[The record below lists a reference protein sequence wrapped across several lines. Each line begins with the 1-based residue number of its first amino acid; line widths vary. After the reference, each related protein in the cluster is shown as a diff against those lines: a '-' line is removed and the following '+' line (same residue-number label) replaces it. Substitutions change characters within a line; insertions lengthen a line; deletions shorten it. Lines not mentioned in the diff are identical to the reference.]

1 VVEHRRTTLRTAVVW
16 DALRSALDRRSRDV
30 AGRPLD
36 VVDLGGGTGGLAVR
50 IAGLGH
56 RVTVVD
62 LSPDALASLER
73 RAADADVEV
82 ASVQGDAD
90 SLVEIVGAQS
100 LDAVVCHE
108 LLEVVDKPE
117 RAVEQAAACLRPG
130 GLVSVLVAQRS
141 GAVLGR
147 ALAGHL
153 AQARELLEHP
163 DGAAASDSI
172 ARRFSR
178 AEIESLLSAVGLQ
191 VDEVRGVR
199 VFADHISSALVDA
212 DPAAADDL
220 QALEA
225 AVAERG
231 EFLAVASQLHVLA
244 TR

>member
-1 VVEHRRTTLRTAVVW
+1 LRTAVVW
-16 DALRSALDRRSRDV
+16 DALRNALAAR
-30 AGRPLD
+30 AAETGRPALD

-50 IAGLGH
+50 LAQLGH

-73 RAADADVEV
+73 RAAEAGVSV
-82 ASVQGDAD
+82 AGVQGDAD
-90 SLVEIVGAQS
+90 SLAQIVGADS
-100 LDAVVCHE
+100 LDAIVCHE

-117 RAVEQAAACLRPG
+117 RAVWQIAAALRSG
-130 GLVSVLVAQRS
+130 GLASVLVAQRA

-153 AQARELLEHP
+153 AQALDLLQQP
-163 DGAAASDSI
+163 DGATGADSI

-178 AEIESLLSAVGLQ
+178 IEVEAMLDEAGLQ
-191 VDEVRGVR
+191 VEEVRGVR
-199 VFADHISSALVDA
+199 VFADHVASALVDA

-225 AVAERG
+225 AVAERP
-231 EFLAVASQLHVLA
+231 EFVAVASQLHLLA
-244 TR
+244 RR

>member
-1 VVEHRRTTLRTAVVW
+1 VVERRRTLLRTAVVW
-16 DALRSALDRRSRDV
+16 EALRSSLDVRARQ
-30 AGRPLD
+30 AGRRLD

-50 IAGLGH
+50 LAGLGH
-56 RVTVVD
+56 RVIVVD

-73 RAADADVEV
+73 RAAEAAVDIA
-82 ASVQGDAD
+82 AVQGDAD

-100 LDAVVCHE
+100 VDVVVCHE

-117 RAVEQAAACLRPG
+117 RAVEQAATALRPG
-130 GLVSVLVAQRS
+130 GLASVLVAQRS

-153 AQARELLEHP
+153 AQARELLDHP
-163 DGAAASDSI
+163 EGAAATDSI

-178 AEIESLLSAVGLQ
+178 AEVEALLDGAGLR

-199 VFADHISSALVDA
+199 TFVDHIASAVVDA
-212 DPAAADDL
+212 DPSAADDL
-220 QALEA
+220 RSLEA
-225 AVAERG
+225 AVAERP
-231 EFLAVASQLHVLA
+231 EFLAVASQLHLLA

>member
-1 VVEHRRTTLRTAVVW
+1 VVERRRTLLRTAVVW
-16 DALRSALDRRSRDV
+16 DALRSSLDLRARQ
-30 AGRPLD
+30 AGRALD

-50 IAGLGH
+50 LAGLGH
-56 RVTVVD
+56 RVSVVD

-73 RAADADVEV
+73 RAAEAAVDIA
-82 ASVQGDAD
+82 AVQGDAD
-90 SLVEIVGAQS
+90 SLVQIVGAQS
-100 LDAVVCHE
+100 VDVVVCHE

-117 RAVEQAAACLRPG
+117 RAVEQAAAALRPG

-153 AQARELLEHP
+153 AQARELLDHP
-163 DGAAASDSI
+163 DGAAATDSI

-178 AEIESLLSAVGLQ
+178 AEVEALLDGAGFR

-199 VFADHISSALVDA
+199 TFADHIASAVVDA
-212 DPAAADDL
+212 DPAAADEL
-220 QALEA
+220 QSLEA
-225 AVAERG
+225 AVAERP
-231 EFLAVASQLHVLA
+231 EFLAVASQLHLLA